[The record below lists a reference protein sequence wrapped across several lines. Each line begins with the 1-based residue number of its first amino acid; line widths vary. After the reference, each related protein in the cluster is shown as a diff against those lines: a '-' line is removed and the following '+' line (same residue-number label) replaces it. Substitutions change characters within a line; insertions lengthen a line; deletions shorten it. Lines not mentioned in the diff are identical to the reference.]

1 MIDQQLYDLLQKING
16 SLNDMKRIQ
25 QDTLDFFKSIE
36 ERSLGEEDSQK
47 YLDELGKEKFH
58 PPMG

>member
-1 MIDQQLYDLLQKING
+1 MEENFEHALDRIETTLKSIDSTQKQML
-16 SLNDMKRIQ
+16 S
-25 QDTLDFFKSIE
+25 FFKSIE

-47 YLDELGKEKFH
+47 YLDELGKENFH

>member
-1 MIDQQLYDLLQKING
+1 MDERISDEKTNLLKSIDNTLKDM
-16 SLNDMKRIQ
+16 LN
-25 QDTLDFFKSIE
+25 FFKSIE

-47 YLDELGKEKFH
+47 YLDELGKENFH